1 MAFFTDPQVWAA
13 LVTLTALEIVLGID
27 NIIFISILS
36 DRLPRHQRGKAR
48 IIGLGLAMFTRI
60 ALLFSLTWMM
70 KMTIP
75 LFSVMGNAISGR
87 DMILICGGLFLL
99 GKSTVEI
106 HDKLEREEERPRIPA
121 VVSFSGVLIQIML
134 LDVVFSLDSIITAI
148 GMARQ
153 LYIMVIAVVLAVGF
167 MMAFSGTL
175 SAFMDHHPT
184 LKMLALSFLILI
196 GVALIGEGL
205 DMAIPK
211 GYIYFAMAF
220 SVAVEI
226 LNLRARRKT
235 LTPEGSNNCRG
246 EETPGA
252 VN

>member
-1 MAFFTDPQVWAA
+1 M
-13 LVTLTALEIVLGID
+13 L
-27 NIIFISILS
+27 
-36 DRLPRHQRGKAR
+36 
-48 IIGLGLAMFTRI
+48 TRI

-70 KMTIP
+70 KMTTP
-75 LFSVMGNAISGR
+75 LFSIMGNDFSGR
-87 DMILICGGLFLL
+87 DIILISGGLFLL

-106 HDKLEREEERPRIPA
+106 HDKLESAEEHPRIPGVA
-121 VVSFSGVLIQIML
+121 SFSGVLVQIML

-167 MMAFSGTL
+167 MMVFSGAL
-175 SAFMDHHPT
+175 SAFIDRHPT

-226 LNLRARRKT
+226 LNLRVRRKT
-235 LTPEGSNNCRG
+235 PSPEGSDSCRCA
-246 EETPGA
+246 ETPETG
-252 VN
+252 N